1 MDLLKKLTAIA
12 AFALACPAAELGYFS
27 KHDAGQEVFSF
38 LSTFDSPRNAALE
51 KSASALPS
59 TDPTIT
65 QLNPA
70 ALLIADGKKR
80 VAEIHWQTGEFADNQ
95 GTLSFTTQ
103 FDKFLVQISYN
114 WIQYGTIVGYDQYG
128 EENGVEYKPVSQL
141 ATATVTY
148 PMKHIRFGATLKFAS
163 DKLTGDEQD
172 QTAMAAA
179 FDWGLTWISD
189 SKNYGFSVVARDFGA
204 MIRGYVKKDADDT
217 HPLSQTFAFGGFV
230 KPRTIPRLTLFAETD
245 FPRYAEPDL
254 NLGAEY
260 ALGEYFRI
268 RAGFTRT
275 WLDIS
280 RDIKELASSS
290 DRPDE
295 TNEARLFSLGL
306 GYTSSLFAF
315 DYAFSYLAESLGYE
329 HRLGLRVEF

>member
-1 MDLLKKLTAIA
+1 MDLLKKLSAIA
-12 AFALACPAAELGYFS
+12 VIAIACPASDFGYFS

-70 ALLIADGKKR
+70 AILIADGKKR
-80 VAEIHWQTGEFADNQ
+80 VAEAHWQTGEFADNV

-103 FDKFLVQISYN
+103 FDKYIVQVSYN
-114 WIQYGTIVGYDQYG
+114 WSSVGTITGYDEQG
-128 EENGVEYKPVSQL
+128 EPNGSEYKPLSQL
-141 ATATVTY
+141 ATATVAF
-148 PMKHIRFGATLKFAS
+148 PMKHIRFGATIKFAS
-163 DKLTGDEQD
+163 DKLTGDSED

-179 FDWGLTWISD
+179 FDWGLTWMSD
-189 SKNYGFSVVARDFGA
+189 TKNYGFSFVARDFGA
-204 MIRGYVKKDADDT
+204 MIRGYVKEDADDT
-217 HPLSQTFAFGGFV
+217 YPLSQTFAFGGFL
-230 KPRTIPRLTLFAETD
+230 KPRSIPRLTLYAETD

-275 WLDIS
+275 WLDLS

-290 DRPDE
+290 SRPDE
-295 TNEARLFSLGL
+295 ANEARMFSLGL
-306 GYTSSLFAF
+306 GYTSNLFAF
-315 DYAFSYLAESLGYE
+315 DYAFSYLAQSLGYE

>member
-59 TDPTIT
+59 TDPSIV

-95 GTLSFTTQ
+95 GTISYTTQ
-103 FDKFLVQISYN
+103 FDKFLVQVSYN
-114 WIQYGTIVGYDQYG
+114 WISVGTIVGYNEYG
-128 EENGVEYKPVSQL
+128 EKNGSEYKPFSQL
-141 ATATVTY
+141 ATATVAF

-163 DKLTGDEQD
+163 DKLTGDTGD
-172 QTAMAAA
+172 QAAMAAA
-179 FDWGLTWISD
+179 FDWGLTWQSD
-189 SKNYGFSVVARDFGA
+189 SKNYGFSFVAKDFGA
-204 MIRGYVKKDADDT
+204 MLRGYLEKNADDT
-217 HPLSQTFAFGGFV
+217 YPLSQTFAFGGFL
-230 KPRTIPRLTLFAETD
+230 KPRSVPRLTLFAETD

-260 ALGEYFRI
+260 ALGEFFRI

-275 WLDIS
+275 WLDLS
-280 RDIKELASSS
+280 RDIKNIASSAS
-290 DRPDE
+290 RPDE
-295 TNEARLFSLGL
+295 TNEARIFSLGL
-306 GYTSSLFAF
+306 GYNSSLFAF
-315 DYAFSYLAESLGYE
+315 DYAFSYLASSLGFE

>member
-1 MDLLKKLTAIA
+1 MDLLKKLTAVA
-12 AFALACPAAELGYFS
+12 AFAIACPAAELGYFS

-59 TDPTIT
+59 TDPSIA

-70 ALLIADGKKR
+70 ALTIADGKKR

-95 GTLSFTTQ
+95 GTISYTTQ
-103 FDKFLVQISYN
+103 YKKFILQVSYN
-114 WIQYGTIVGYDQYG
+114 WLSYGTIVGYDEFG
-128 EENGVEYKPVSQL
+128 NENGNEYTPRSQL

-148 PMKHIRFGATLKFAS
+148 PMKHIRFGASIKFAS
-163 DKLTGDEQD
+163 DKLTGDAGD

-179 FDWGLTWISD
+179 FDWGLTWMSET
-189 SKNYGFSVVARDFGA
+189 KNYGFSFVARDFGA
-204 MIRGYVKKDADDT
+204 MLRGYVKNEADET
-217 HPLSQTFAFGGFV
+217 YPLSQTFAFGGFF
-230 KPRTIPRLTLFAETD
+230 KPRSVPRLTMFAETD
-245 FPRYAEPDL
+245 FPRFAEPDL

-260 ALGEYFRI
+260 ALGEFFRI

-275 WLDIS
+275 WLDLS

-290 DRPDE
+290 SRPDE
-295 TNEARLFSLGL
+295 TNEARIFSLGL
-306 GYTSSLFAF
+306 GYNSSLFAF

-329 HRLGLRVEF
+329 HRIGLRVEF

>member
-1 MDLLKKLTAIA
+1 MDLLKKLSAIA
-12 AFALACPAAELGYFS
+12 VIAIACPASDFGYFS

-70 ALLIADGKKR
+70 AILIADGKKR
-80 VAEIHWQTGEFADNQ
+80 VAEAHWQTGEFADNV

-103 FDKFLVQISYN
+103 FDKYIVQVSYN
-114 WIQYGTIVGYDQYG
+114 WSSVGTITGYDEQG
-128 EENGVEYKPVSQL
+128 EPNGSEYKPLSQL
-141 ATATVTY
+141 ATATVAF
-148 PMKHIRFGATLKFAS
+148 PMKHIRFGATIKFAS
-163 DKLTGDEQD
+163 DKLTGDSED

-179 FDWGLTWISD
+179 FDWGLTWMSD
-189 SKNYGFSVVARDFGA
+189 TKNYGFSFVARDFGA
-204 MIRGYVKKDADDT
+204 MIRGYVKEDADDT
-217 HPLSQTFAFGGFV
+217 YPLSQTFAFGGFL
-230 KPRTIPRLTLFAETD
+230 KPRSIPRLTLYAETD

-275 WLDIS
+275 WLDLS

-290 DRPDE
+290 SRPDE
-295 TNEARLFSLGL
+295 ANEARMFSVGL
-306 GYTSSLFAF
+306 GYTSNLFAF
-315 DYAFSYLAESLGYE
+315 DYAFSYLAQSLGFE